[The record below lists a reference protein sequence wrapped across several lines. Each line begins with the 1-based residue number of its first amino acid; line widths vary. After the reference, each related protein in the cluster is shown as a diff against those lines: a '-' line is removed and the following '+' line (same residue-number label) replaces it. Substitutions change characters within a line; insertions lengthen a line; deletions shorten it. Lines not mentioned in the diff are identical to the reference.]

1 MGYTCPEHVFLHA
14 DHISKIYP
22 GTKALDDV
30 SFDLLKGKVNVLIG
44 ENGAGKSTLMKM
56 IAGIEHPSEGKM
68 YIGDQE
74 VSFKDTTEA
83 RKHGIGIIHQELSL
97 VPYMT
102 VAENIYLGR
111 MPSKKSGFV
120 DDRKLEADAYKVLER
135 LGVQDVIHVNDYPAN
150 LTVAQQQMVEIARA
164 LSVDSKILIMDEPT
178 ASLTE
183 RETVQLL
190 EFVQMLK
197 NQGVA
202 IIYISHRMDEVFQIS
217 DRITVFRDGQY
228 IATRNIGEVTYDD
241 VIRLMVGREMKDVY
255 PEVNLTKGKELLRV
269 EHLDDGKFLKDI
281 SFELHQGEILG
292 FYGLVGSGRTEIM
305 RYLFGVDKGAAYNAW
320 LEGREFKV
328 SNPKEAIEAGII
340 LAPESRKEQG
350 LVLIQDIRFN
360 TVLAILDKLIHGV
373 KTDKKQET
381 EIVEK
386 YMKKMRTKATSAAH
400 ITGQLSGGNQ
410 QKVVLAKCLA
420 TNPKI
425 LILDEPTRG
434 IDVGAKF
441 EIYKMI
447 TELAEEGVGIIFI
460 SSELPEILNLSTRV
474 ITMHEGQKTGELAR
488 EELSEELVLKYAT
501 GGANK

>member
-1 MGYTCPEHVFLHA
+1 MSEYVLELKGIT
-14 DHISKIYP
+14 KIFP
-22 GTKALDDV
+22 GVKALNNV
-30 SFDLLKGKVNVLIG
+30 QFQLKPGEVHALMG
-44 ENGAGKSTLMKM
+44 ENGAGKSTFIKVITGVHKAEEGEMFLNGQKVDFKGPKDAQA
-56 IAGIEHPSEGKM
+56 AGIAAVYQHPTS
-68 YIGDQE
+68 YP
-74 VSFKDTTEA
+74 
-83 RKHGIGIIHQELSL
+83 HL
-97 VPYMT
+97 T

-381 EIVEK
+381 ELVEK

-488 EELSEELVLKYAT
+488 EDCQKNWY
-501 GGANK
+501 

>member
-1 MGYTCPEHVFLHA
+1 METILEMK
-14 DHISKIYP
+14 DISKHFS
-22 GTKALDDV
+22 GVKALDKIQFNLRKGEIH
-30 SFDLLKGKVNVLIG
+30 SLLG
-44 ENGAGKSTLMKM
+44 ENGAGKSTM
-56 IAGIEHPSEGKM
+56 IKILAGIYDPTEGQIFISGK
-68 YIGDQE
+68 E
-74 VSFKDTTEA
+74 VKIEKVSDAKEL
-83 RKHGIGIIHQELSL
+83 GISVIHQELSL

-111 MPSKKSGFV
+111 MPSKKTGFV
-120 DDRKLEADAYKVLER
+120 DDKKLEEDSYKVLER
-135 LGVQDVIHVNDYPAN
+135 LGVQDVISVRAYPAS

-190 EFVQMLK
+190 EFVKKLR

-228 IATRNIGEVTYDD
+228 ITTRDIGEVSYDD

-269 EHLDDGKFLKDI
+269 ERLDDGKFLKDV
-281 SFELHQGEILG
+281 SFTLYQGEILG

-305 RYLFGVDKGAAYNAW
+305 RYLFGIDRGASFSIYM
-320 LEGREFKV
+320 EGQELKITK
-328 SNPKEAIEAGII
+328 PKEAIDAGII
-340 LAPESRKEQG
+340 LAPENRKEQG

-360 TVLAILDKLIHGV
+360 TVLTILDRLIHGI
-373 KTDKKQET
+373 KTDKRQEKA
-381 EIVEK
+381 IVEEYISK
-386 YMKKMRTKATSAAH
+386 LRTKATSEAH
-400 ITGQLSGGNQ
+400 VTGQLSGGNQ

-420 TNPKI
+420 TKPKI

-441 EIYKMI
+441 EIYKLI
-447 TELAEEGVGIIFI
+447 TQLAEEGVGIIFI

-474 ITMHEGQKTGELAR
+474 ITMHEGKKTGELDKS
-488 EELSEELVLKYAT
+488 ELSEELVLKYAT
-501 GGANK
+501 GGAENVDEKN